1 MPQKRIFLSPS
12 FLPKDEVP
20 EFLLADLAEQQEAQE
35 RQFLRGHF
43 PPLRTSDLDLLAEE
57 ETAEVS
63 VSVLPPMGKSW
74 AQSRLEIEREGV
86 VRLPPLRARLGRSLA
101 RQQFRAPQVQ
111 QRFPPLKNT
120 PQKGEKAQPGK
131 ISSKETSKEIASRLP
146 QAENGRTVAP
156 PAEMAVPTVQ
166 SLRARQV
173 LGTLESYKVC
183 REGWRKKVEENRL
196 LPARPKERLCFV
208 KKMELQEA
216 RGKHKNM

>member
-120 PQKGEKAQPGK
+120 PRRGRKRSQEKSPA
-131 ISSKETSKEIASRLP
+131 RR
-146 QAENGRTVAP
+146 QA
-156 PAEMAVPTVQ
+156 
-166 SLRARQV
+166 
-173 LGTLESYKVC
+173 K
-183 REGWRKKVEENRL
+183 RL
-196 LPARPKERLCFV
+196 LPAFLEQRMGGQWPHQQR
-208 KKMELQEA
+208 
-216 RGKHKNM
+216 